1 MHGLETEGTRSLD
14 IRKAVIKE
22 KSLFGLY
29 AKLLDCVLEYRG
41 IGLGAVRLEGC
52 HHAVEVVFA
61 AETFLTEFVS
71 DDTAPHHGVGIAQQ
85 VYAEATAAQVAESLE
100 TVSGNT
106 YDKLLEGSVNLI
118 IGDSGG
124 QLFMQGRV
132 EFVDIYGTV
141 LYSHKDSCLS
151 IVPEVRFGIL
161 ETKGFESINATLTLY
176 IYDYTAKVE
185 QQITYHL
192 DMRIV

>member
-41 IGLGAVRLEGC
+41 IGFGAVCLEGC
-52 HHAVEVVFA
+52 HHAIEVVFA
-61 AETFLTEFVS
+61 TETFLTEFVS
-71 DDTAPHHGVGIAQQ
+71 DDTAPHHRVGIAQQ
-85 VYAEATAAQVAESLE
+85 VYAEATAAQVAEGLE